1 MFTDLLVLAAALAAL
16 LAGARFFV
24 DGVSSVAAR
33 LGVPPLIIGMTLV
46 AFGTSLPELVI
57 NSLSAARGSTGLAF
71 GNITGSCL
79 LNIGFVLG
87 LTALL
92 HPLRVE
98 PSLITREIPMLVVSV
113 AAAAALSGDTWL
125 EGAAVSQWGRTDG
138 MALLL
143 LFSIFLYYTVRDV
156 LSSRGDAFVEEVRE
170 KESTSR
176 QAAVWK
182 QPVLMFGGLAG
193 IWLGADGTVDRA
205 VSIARTLGV
214 SDALIGLTLLSFGTT
229 LPELATCLMAVR
241 RGHPEMALGN
251 VVGSNIFNV
260 LCIGGIVSVIRP
272 VEIPAGGH
280 ADLLFVLLLSVVLLP
295 IARHQRTV
303 RRVEG
308 AVLLLLYL
316 GYIGSKMAWA
326 V

>member
-1 MFTDLLVLAAALAAL
+1 M
-16 LAGARFFV
+16 
-24 DGVSSVAAR
+24 
-33 LGVPPLIIGMTLV
+33 PPLVIGMTLV

-113 AAAAALSGDTWL
+113 AAAAALSGDTRL